1 MDKAL
6 VEKLTALEGSL
17 EEIELELQKM
27 DISFDPN
34 AYAELAKR
42 HSDVSAIVVLF
53 NQWRTLNG
61 DIADAEE
68 MLKSEQDSEM
78 KIELETIMSESKSSI
93 EDLTEKIKIALL
105 PKDPLDEKDVLVEIR
120 PGAGGEEAAIWVGD
134 LYKMYTRFAERNTWN
149 VEPIELTA
157 SDQGGYNKIIFSIK

>member
-17 EEIELELQKM
+17 AEIELELQKM
-27 DISFDPN
+27 DISSDPN

-68 MLKSEQDSEM
+68 HFFGISYV
-78 KIELETIMSESKSSI
+78 TIKGS
-93 EDLTEKIKIALL
+93 
-105 PKDPLDEKDVLVEIR
+105 PLVEQ
-120 PGAGGEEAAIWVGD
+120 
-134 LYKMYTRFAERNTWN
+134 N
-149 VEPIELTA
+149 
-157 SDQGGYNKIIFSIK
+157 YNCTHVTMSFC